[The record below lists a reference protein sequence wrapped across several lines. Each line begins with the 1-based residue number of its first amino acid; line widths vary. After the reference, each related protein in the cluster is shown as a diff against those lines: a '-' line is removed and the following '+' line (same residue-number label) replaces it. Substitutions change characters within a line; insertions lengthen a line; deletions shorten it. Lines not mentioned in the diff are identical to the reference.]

1 MLPACFPRCVLINP
15 SFSVPTQIIIQM
27 YIIAHCSWDFSLE
40 RFVGVLC
47 DYVSTELIGLA
58 GPPAESRQVA
68 DNLPLGLTLL
78 LPPWVWAG
86 AVLLLLCSTRRSLP
100 TVPCPVLVPNCNWEI
115 WGLTLG
121 LQQPLK
127 SQVQKELGSRIR
139 DCKVGLGDIHGNN
152 WVELGACV
160 NPYIVWKI
168 MLRHVFQLSIAA

>member
-1 MLPACFPRCVLINP
+1 MLLACFPRCVLINP
-15 SFSVPTQIIIQM
+15 PFRVPTQIIIQM
-27 YIIAHCSWDFSLE
+27 YMIAHCSWDFSLQ

-47 DYVSTELIGLA
+47 DYVSTKLIGLA
-58 GPPAESRQVA
+58 GPPSWEQAGGRQSSA
-68 DNLPLGLTLL
+68 LL
-78 LPPWVWAG
+78 LPPLMWAG
-86 AVLLLLCSTRRSLP
+86 AVLLLFCSTRRSLL
-100 TVPCPVLVPNCNWEI
+100 TVPCRVLVPNCNREI

-139 DCKVGLGDIHGNN
+139 DCKVGLGDIHGNT

-160 NPYIVWKI
+160 NPYTLWKI